1 MGGISILEVTLKP
14 FYGLR
19 HWLLL
24 CLLDTG
30 YRESGLLGAAGSCCE
45 LLGAA
50 ASCHVS
56 RSRALITA
64 SIVLF
69 TWAWAPSAT
78 ARVKHCAASK
88 PGNVL
93 KYWMAMHGR
102 YHRG

>member
-30 YRESGLLGAAGSCCE
+30 YREPGLLGAAG
-45 LLGAA
+45 
-50 ASCHVS
+50 SCHVS

-78 ARVKHCAASK
+78 AGVKHCAASK
-88 PGNVL
+88 PGNIL